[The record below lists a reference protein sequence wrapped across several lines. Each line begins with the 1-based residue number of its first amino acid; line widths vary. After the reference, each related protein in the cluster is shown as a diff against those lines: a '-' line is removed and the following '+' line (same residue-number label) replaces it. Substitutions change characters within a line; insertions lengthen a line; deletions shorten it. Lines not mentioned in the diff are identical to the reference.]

1 MGDQRQ
7 VEAQNSGSGTSQIQQ
22 KEYFKDK
29 EARIIKISL
38 VVKCKICASFVTFY
52 FSRAL

>member
-7 VEAQNSGSGTSQIQQ
+7 VEPQNSGSGTSQIQH

-38 VVKCKICASFVTFY
+38 VVKCKIYASFVTFY